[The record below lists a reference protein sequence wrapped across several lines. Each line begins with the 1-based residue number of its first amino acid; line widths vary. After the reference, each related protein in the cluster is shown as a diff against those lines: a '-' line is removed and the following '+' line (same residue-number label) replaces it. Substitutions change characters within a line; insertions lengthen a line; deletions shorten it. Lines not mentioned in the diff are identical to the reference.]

1 MAEAKSDSK
10 QNEIIDAQIISED
23 SSSSHSKEANEAT
36 SRSASTWAL
45 KTAVLLLLIGLAVV
59 GGGGYWYLNQ
69 KLIIINDLSATSQQ
83 LQQALADVK
92 ATQNNNQSRITS
104 DVETIANQVT
114 EYQQTV
120 AQLQQNADLRQQQID
135 NLYNELNESQQRR
148 PSDWLLAEADYL
160 TRMAGRKLWLEQ
172 DFSTSIMLLKDAD
185 DRLRQLADPALLNI
199 RALLADDIQTLQQT
213 NPLDRAALAL
223 QVSALI
229 NKISQLPINQFT
241 PPADTTPTAE
251 VTESIA
257 DWQQNLAALWH
268 DLVDDFISV
277 KNIEAP
283 IEPILSAQQ
292 QGLIQEQLK
301 YQLMLVQMAIMNAEV
316 TLYQQSLTFAETII
330 EQHFQADTYSVK
342 GFIQQLERLQT
353 TDISQAK
360 ILTLSAQQALTDK
373 LAQRTNKVTT
383 TGADEL

>member
-114 EYQQTV
+114 EYQQAV

-292 QGLIQEQLK
+292 QRLIQEQLK

-316 TLYQQSLTFAETII
+316 TLYQQSLTSAVTII
-330 EQHFQADTYSVK
+330 NQHFQADTYSVK

>member
-114 EYQQTV
+114 EYQQAV

-316 TLYQQSLTFAETII
+316 TLYQQSLTSAETII

-353 TDISQAK
+353 TDISQAE

-373 LAQRTNKVTT
+373 LAQRAGNVTA